1 LLVRMKPVV
10 FSSNAI
16 GDGGLMQARCGQ
28 AGLSL
33 ARFVSD
39 AAERRGDRAV
49 KSPRT
54 AHEPREGFGK
64 ANTLSE
70 PDAALS
76 MPPCKTCTRRKAR
89 PPGCDTTIGD

>member
-1 LLVRMKPVV
+1 MGLFR
-10 FSSNAI
+10 NAI
-16 GDGGLMQARCGQ
+16 GDGGLMQAQRGQ

-33 ARFVSD
+33 ARLHSD

-64 ANTLSE
+64 AKTLCE
-70 PDAALS
+70 PDTALS
-76 MPPCKTCTRRKAR
+76 MQTV
-89 PPGCDTTIGD
+89 